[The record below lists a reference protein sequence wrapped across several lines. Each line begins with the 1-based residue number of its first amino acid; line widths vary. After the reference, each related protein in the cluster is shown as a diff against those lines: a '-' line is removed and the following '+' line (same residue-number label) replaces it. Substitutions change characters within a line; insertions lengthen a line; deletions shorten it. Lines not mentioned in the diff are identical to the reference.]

1 MNFKELL
8 ILAQRGEAFAVNKIL
23 DMYKP
28 LLIKESIIDG
38 TFDEDLYQEQ
48 MITLLRCIQKFK
60 I

>member
-8 ILAQRGEAFAVNKIL
+8 ILAQRGEVFAVEKIV

-38 TFDEDLYQEQ
+38 IINEDLYQELL
-48 MITLLRCIQKFK
+48 ITLLRCIQKIK